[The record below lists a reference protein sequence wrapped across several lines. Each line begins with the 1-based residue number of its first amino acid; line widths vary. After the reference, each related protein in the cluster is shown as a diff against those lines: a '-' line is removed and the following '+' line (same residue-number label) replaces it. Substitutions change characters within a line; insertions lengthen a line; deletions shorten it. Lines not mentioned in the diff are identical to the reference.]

1 MKDENAFVSL
11 DLDFNNDEVVVID
24 MDEDYNASFV
34 MIDEGY
40 EDMDFIT
47 LADDV
52 EFVSELDIIDID
64 AFEGMDDMDISF
76 IV

>member
-1 MKDENAFVSL
+1 MKEDNAFVSI
-11 DLDFNNDEVVVID
+11 DYDFDDVVVID
-24 MDEDYNASFV
+24 MDESYQADFV

-52 EFVSELDIIDID
+52 EIASDMDIIDVDVFSGADD
-64 AFEGMDDMDISF
+64 ADISF
-76 IV
+76 II

>member
-11 DLDFNNDEVVVID
+11 DLEFNNDEVVVID
-24 MDEDYNASFV
+24 MDEDFNADFV

-52 EFVSELDIIDID
+52 EFVSEVDIIDLD

>member
-1 MKDENAFVSL
+1 MKEEDAFVSL
-11 DLDFNNDEVVVID
+11 DYENDGVVVID
-24 MDEDYNASFV
+24 MDESYYADFV

-40 EDMDFIT
+40 EDADFIT

-52 EFVSELDIIDID
+52 EIASDMDIIDVD
-64 AFEGMDDMDISF
+64 AFSGIDDADISF

>member
-11 DLDFNNDEVVVID
+11 DLDFNNDEVVMID

-52 EFVSELDIIDID
+52 EFVSEVDIIDID